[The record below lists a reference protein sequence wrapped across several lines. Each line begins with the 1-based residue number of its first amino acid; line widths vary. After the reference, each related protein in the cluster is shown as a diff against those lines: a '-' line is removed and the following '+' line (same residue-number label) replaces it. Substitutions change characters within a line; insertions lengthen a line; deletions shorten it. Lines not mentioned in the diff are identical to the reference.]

1 MALKDKFGIYA
12 SITPCAGDAVVGL
25 HPDCC
30 ASGIFRNREANETFR
45 DPALRR
51 RLKFIAADIFAPQ
64 TSAQFAAFAPDE
76 HQKWSKMIDTGF
88 RNSQ

>member
-64 TSAQFAAFAPDE
+64 ASAQFAAFAPDE